1 MNKESNRT
9 IGYGRVAF
17 ADERALDR
25 QVQALGEVDLLFA
38 ETASG
43 SETEERPALEQ
54 MLGQLRKGDVVRVVS
69 ADRLARSPRALLD
82 ALERIDAS
90 GARIEVVDHPDVD
103 PGTPESRGWL
113 TMLAAASV
121 EPPFRTR

>member
-43 SETEERPALEQ
+43 SETEERPAL
-54 MLGQLRKGDVVRVVS
+54 S